1 MTKKYQNLIN
11 FNIIKIHHSSDTAYK
26 FNQLSQSR
34 NPEIRQRVAEDTSTP
49 SYILTQLA
57 RDDVRWVRANVAN
70 NPKTP
75 VLDLIR
81 LSQDREPMVRACVAK
96 NPRTPVEIIEKLSRD
111 PVWWVAQCVAENPYS
126 RSLSV
131 HKPSSTIDFDDD
143 EINEILSSAG
153 FAKKSHRKVALEPG
167 TLVFS
172 SVAGEVSDWAR

>member
-1 MTKKYQNLIN
+1 MNETYFNLNPFHPKKIPDL
-11 FNIIKIHHSSDTAYK
+11 SLTAETLK
-26 FNQLSQSR
+26 QLSKS
-34 NPEIRQRVAEDTSTP
+34 NDHEIRQRVAEDKNTP
-49 SYILTQLA
+49 SHVLNELA

-70 NPKTP
+70 NTSTP

-153 FAKKSHRKVALEPG
+153 FSKKSHRKVGWLEKG
-167 TLVFS
+167 
-172 SVAGEVSDWAR
+172 